1 MLDDETLEDDELFK
15 DEDDGFL
22 LEDDTLEDDK
32 EDIDEDLLEELEEE
46 LDEEEL
52 LLEEKEDSSEL
63 LLLLEDEIN
72 GGLVTSIETIG
83 GMSHDKFDG
92 SVSSDLERLDLLE
105 TLGFPEKPLS
115 VGS

>member
-32 EDIDEDLLEELEEE
+32 EDIDEDLLEEE

-52 LLEEKEDSSEL
+52 LLEEEEDSSEL

-83 GMSHDKFDG
+83 GMSHDKLDG